1 LVSHTRRDSG
11 TINTDLGVKKK
22 KGDDKRKNP
31 GKGHCRNPTKKIKID
46 IYKKKKKKG
55 AAES

>member
-1 LVSHTRRDSG
+1 M
-11 TINTDLGVKKK
+11 KK

-31 GKGHCRNPTKKIKID
+31 GKGHCRNPTKKNKNRHLQ
-46 IYKKKKKKG
+46 KNKKG